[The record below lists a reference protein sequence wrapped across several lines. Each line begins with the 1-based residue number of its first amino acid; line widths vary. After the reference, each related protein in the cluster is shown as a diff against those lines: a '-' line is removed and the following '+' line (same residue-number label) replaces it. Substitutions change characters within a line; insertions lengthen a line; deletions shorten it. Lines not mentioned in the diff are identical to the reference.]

1 MDIPVKSA
9 VLKGSELTLDV
20 EAVRGSNKGT
30 VNSSGSTTDCTWARG
45 AIVPARLP
53 KCALRSFSVC
63 ETSVGPSRFPEDA
76 TGEQSAACWSR
87 PGDSHLCALGEL

>member
-30 VNSSGSTTDCTWARG
+30 VNSSGSTTDCTWAREG
-45 AIVPARLP
+45 QSFQHACPNALFAVFPCARL
-53 KCALRSFSVC
+53 
-63 ETSVGPSRFPEDA
+63 
-76 TGEQSAACWSR
+76 Q
-87 PGDSHLCALGEL
+87 